1 MQVDMQCLLEWYTIL
16 KIENNVLKG
25 RYKNAYQWLLVVFW
39 NLKQKVKKFIVYFY
53 FQFSNNIFLQNQQ
66 TNKTFIDNSFI

>member
-25 RYKNAYQWLLVVFW
+25 KYKNAYQ
-39 NLKQKVKKFIVYFY
+39 
-53 FQFSNNIFLQNQQ
+53 
-66 TNKTFIDNSFI
+66 